1 MALSLTESSSLAIYN
16 SGSDG
21 AIYYQFE
28 SPLKVKTGI
37 VIKSVRH
44 SQNSLSKID
53 RIQPF
58 PKVEDVTSIPLTV
71 LRDELRQF
79 PKSQA

>member
-1 MALSLTESSSLAIYN
+1 MIDRIILLGSLFGN
-16 SGSDG
+16 CDG

-28 SPLKVKTGI
+28 CLVTVKAGI
-37 VIKSVRH
+37 VLKSVRH

-58 PKVEDVTSIPLTV
+58 PKVEDVTSILLTV
-71 LRDELRQF
+71 LR
-79 PKSQA
+79 